1 MANGWVQQD
10 LDWSGWRVATDQNW
24 TRYARSDAALPDQ
37 GWKIH
42 LSARTEDADEVQ
54 ARSAVFCRTAGWPFK
69 HLVDITAL
77 IRSNDKD
84 APRASSGK
92 FVTIYPP
99 ASEVDEALL
108 DRLAAL
114 LHGCRGPRIL
124 GDLQWRDSIVHI
136 RYGAFR
142 SLSTW
147 NGKPAV
153 RDPSGRL
160 VPDRRGVVFDP
171 PDWVDLPSWAAAERL
186 RTTAPDEALSRM
198 SVTGAYSFSNAG
210 GVYRASHDVHG
221 EVVLKEGREFVA
233 EHAGLDAASRLEHE
247 NEVLQLLEA
256 AKVAPRTFGTFRSG
270 GSAFTMIERLPGTPF
285 NRAVMSLNP
294 LTAAAADRSRL
305 DDHERT
311 VRVAVDAIEREL
323 TRLHA
328 TGAVHGDVSPRNVL
342 LESPTAVRLIDFES
356 CVIAGQSVA
365 PGPATPGFSAP
376 NAVTGPDR
384 DWFAVACL
392 HLAAL
397 VPLTELFPLDAGKI
411 EETLAAAASWFPNAP
426 VDRLRSAFGR
436 CVALPRPDA
445 ARTALPDVAE
455 TRSAVQ
461 TRTASTDPDV
471 RPGLE
476 HGGDGIRLALER
488 SGIDTGAPDAIA
500 DGSFMAGV
508 GLFSG
513 AASKALLGCT
523 DPRFLAGLR
532 AAVLDLH
539 RVDLEDGLAGIGL
552 ALLCAPARAVHREMT
567 KVIAGRLTAFSADRD
582 RSLRLAPGLRH
593 GPSGIALFL
602 ALHGRLHDD
611 ARAVEAAS
619 RLLELDLQRLEHR
632 EGWGLQ
638 LRNGSRLVPFL
649 ASGSAGVGAA
659 LVQVIRATSDESLL
673 PVLHDVAASASPAF
687 TAHPGLLDGRAGLVH
702 FLVDVGELGAT
713 PSAVTSVSE
722 RLDEHRRRLA
732 LHRLQTAD
740 GVAYPDQHLRAVD
753 DGWGHGGAGILSALA
768 AIEDFDRGHVGP
780 QDTPSFLRGGRR

>member
-1 MANGWVQQD
+1 MTNGWVQQD
-10 LDWSGWRVATDQNW
+10 LDWSGWRVRTDQYW
-24 TRYARSDAALPDQ
+24 TRYARPDVALPDQ

-42 LSARTEDADEVQ
+42 LSARMQDADEVC

-69 HLVDITAL
+69 HLVDVDAL
-77 IRSNDKD
+77 GRSNGKD

-99 ASEVDEALL
+99 ASEVGEALL
-108 DRLAAL
+108 EHLAAL
-114 LHGCRGPRIL
+114 LRGCHGPRIL
-124 GDLQWRDSIVHI
+124 GDLRWRDSIVHV

-142 SLSTW
+142 SLATW
-147 NGKPAV
+147 DGKLAV
-153 RDPSGRL
+153 WDPSGHL

-171 PDWVDLPSWAAAERL
+171 PDWLDLPSWVTAERL
-186 RTTAPDEALSRM
+186 RTAAPDEALSRM

-210 GVYRASHDVHG
+210 GVYRAAHDVHG

-247 NEVLQLLEA
+247 NEVLQQLEA
-256 AKVAPRTFGTFRSG
+256 AKVAPRTFGTFRSS
-270 GSAFTMIERLPGTPF
+270 GSAFTVIERVPGTPF
-285 NRAVMSLNP
+285 NRTVMSLNP
-294 LTAAAADRSRL
+294 LTAAAADRGRL

-311 VRVAVDAIEREL
+311 VRTVAGAIEREV

-328 TGAVHGDVSPRNVL
+328 SGAVHGDLSPRNVL
-342 LESPTAVRLIDFES
+342 VESPTAVRLIDFES

-376 NAVTGPDR
+376 TVVTGPDR

-426 VDRLRSAFGR
+426 VDALRSTFGR
-436 CVALPRPDA
+436 CVVLPIPDA
-445 ARTALPDVAE
+445 ARTTLPDVAE

-461 TRTASTDPDV
+461 TRMASTGPDV
-471 RPGLE
+471 RAGLE
-476 HGGDGIRLALER
+476 HGVDGLRLALER
-488 SGIDTGAPDAIA
+488 SGVDTGAADAI
-500 DGSFMAGV
+500 DEGSFMAGV

-523 DPRFLAGLR
+523 DPRLLAGLR
-532 AAVLDLH
+532 AAALDLH
-539 RVDLEDGLAGIGL
+539 RVDLENGLAGIGL
-552 ALLCAPARAVHREMT
+552 ALLCAPARAVHRET
-567 KVIAGRLTAFSADRD
+567 IELIAGRLTAFSADHD
-582 RSLRLAPGLRH
+582 RAPKLAPGLRN
-593 GPSGIALFL
+593 GSSGIALFL

-611 ARAVEAAS
+611 ASAVEAAR
-619 RLLELDLQRLEHR
+619 RLVELDLQRMEYR

-638 LRNGSRLVPFL
+638 LRDGSRLVPFL
-649 ASGSAGVGAA
+649 GSGSAGVGIA
-659 LVQVIRATSDESLL
+659 LVQVIRATSDGSLL

-740 GVAYPDQHLRAVD
+740 GVAYPDRHLRAVD

-768 AIEDFDRGHVGP
+768 AIEDFERGHVGP